1 MNQPD
6 RRSILRFLFGAP
18 VLHAAVTGETLQIGD
33 AALEVSLDS
42 DRFDLPRE
50 ALIAWVA
57 RCARAVSGYLGR
69 FPVRTAR
76 VRIADAPG
84 RRGVSNGRSFGNGGA
99 TCRITVGQHASLA
112 DLTADWVLTHEMV
125 HFAFPSVPERNH
137 WIEEG
142 SATYIEPIARAKAG
156 ILSPREAWFEMVRDM
171 PQGLPQ
177 SSDRGLDNTHTWART
192 YWGGALF
199 CLLADV
205 EIRKLT
211 AAAKGLPDA
220 MRAINLAGGTIVAD
234 WPLERALEIGDKA
247 TDGKTLMELYEKM
260 RATPVPV
267 DLPALWKQLGIERH
281 GDAVTIDPHAPM
293 AAVREAILPAKP
305 VP

>member
-1 MNQPD
+1 MNLPD
-6 RRSILRFLFGAP
+6 RRSILRVLFGAP
-18 VLHAAVTGETLQIGD
+18 VLQASVTGESLQIGD
-33 AALEVSLDS
+33 ATLEVSLDAE
-42 DRFDLPRE
+42 RFDLPRE
-50 ALIAWVA
+50 ALIAWVG
-57 RCARAVSGYLGR
+57 RCARAVSGYLGG

-84 RRGVSNGRSFGNGGA
+84 RRGVSNGRSFGNRGA
-99 TCRITVGQHASLA
+99 MCRVTVGQHASLA
-112 DLTADWVLTHEMV
+112 DLRADWVLTHEMV

-171 PQGLPQ
+171 PQGLPEPG
-177 SSDRGLDNTHTWART
+177 DRGLDNTRTWGRT
-192 YWGGALF
+192 YWGGALY

-205 EIRKLT
+205 EIRKRT
-211 AAAKGLPDA
+211 ANAKGLPDA

-234 WPLERALEIGDKA
+234 WPLQRALEIGDQA
-247 TDGKTLMELYEKM
+247 TDGKTLTELYNKM

-267 DLPALWKQLGIERH
+267 DLPALWKQLGIDRR
-281 GDAVTIDPHAPM
+281 GDAVTFDAHAPL
-293 AAVREAILPAKP
+293 AAVREAILTVPAA
-305 VP
+305 